1 MIRTLWRLELARLWR
16 SRPLVIAL
24 LAWVVAAAGAT
35 LHGERA
41 IARQAA
47 ALAASEALQAEQ
59 HAAVL
64 SHQSGDANAGD
75 QLYYLAFH
83 TRHEPSSW
91 AALSL
96 GQRET
101 RAFNLKI
108 RMLALHGQLYDGDLT
123 SPVLDALGHVDFVF
137 VLIVLTPLLVIAV
150 AHDVVSGEH
159 EAGTWP
165 LLGAQPVAPAVV
177 LAVKLA
183 VRVGA
188 VMLVVAAATLA
199 APLMAGAALDARVAL
214 AVLAAVIYVGLWGLA
229 AFAVNTLGRGSDVN
243 ALALLGLWLAW
254 VVVGPTLVAT
264 AASARFPA
272 PETLELTVQQRQG
285 YHGAWDRPVA
295 ETMAAFY
302 RRYPEWA
309 ATPCRPTAIR
319 MLVARHA
326 AAGRRGRPR
335 GRGRGRRDT
344 ARARRLGADL
354 VVGVPAG
361 TPAVGVRPPGTHRS
375 AGAPGVSRFG
385 GRLPRASEAPF
396 LPGGV
401 LRGADSRRGLVGDA
415 AAPARR
421 RRRRG
426 GPDPGAVRRRG
437 LDGARRRPRPGAAP
451 PPAAG
456 GVGSSTIHWSKST
469 IHARTRGIRPI
480 ARYAGE
486 VPEAPRGSTYRISH
500 HRLGPPRRVRRR
512 HPAGLRPD
520 RLALGEG
527 HPRGR

>member
-165 LLGAQPVAPAVV
+165 LLGAQPVAPALV

-188 VMLVVAAATLA
+188 VMAVAAAATLA
-199 APLMAGAALDARVAL
+199 APLTGGAPLDARVAL

-272 PETLELTVQQRQG
+272 PEALELTVQQRQG

-309 ATPCRPTAIR
+309 ATPVPTDRYSNAWYYAMQQR
-319 MLVARHA
+319 GDDAAREA
-326 AAGRRGRPR
+326 AAAYLA
-335 GRGRGRRDT
+335 T
-344 ARARRLGADL
+344 LRARDAWVRTWWWVCPPALLQSAFDRLARTDLLAHLSYLDSVADYHERL
-354 VVGVPAG
+354 KRHFFPVV
-361 TPAVGVRPPGTHRS
+361 
-375 AGAPGVSRFG
+375 F
-385 GRLPRASEAPF
+385 SEAPIRDVDWSVA
-396 LPGGV
+396 PRHRHVDEGV
-401 LRGADSRRGLVGDA
+401 AADLAPALSGVAAWTVLA
-415 AAPARR
+415 AALAVARR
-421 RRRRG
+421 RRLQR
-426 GPDPGAVRRRG
+426 
-437 LDGARRRPRPGAAP
+437 AA
-451 PPAAG
+451 
-456 GVGSSTIHWSKST
+456 
-469 IHARTRGIRPI
+469 
-480 ARYAGE
+480 
-486 VPEAPRGSTYRISH
+486 
-500 HRLGPPRRVRRR
+500 
-512 HPAGLRPD
+512 
-520 RLALGEG
+520 
-527 HPRGR
+527 

>member
-1 MIRTLWRLELARLWR
+1 MMGTLWRLELVRLWR
-16 SRPLVIAL
+16 SRALVVAL
-24 LAWVVAAAGAT
+24 IAWVVAAAGAT

-41 IARQAA
+41 IARQVR
-47 ALAASEALQAEQ
+47 ALAAAEALQAEQ

-64 SHQSGDANAGD
+64 SHQPGDAPAGD

-123 SPVLDALGHVDFVF
+123 SPVLDAFGHVDFVF
-137 VLIVLTPLLVIAV
+137 VLIVLAPLLVIAL

-165 LLGAQPVAPAVV
+165 LLGAQPVAPATV

-188 VMLVVAAATLA
+188 VMAVVGGATLV
-199 APLMAGAALDARVAL
+199 APVMAGAPFDVRLAL
-214 AVLAAVIYVGLWGLA
+214 AVVAAVIYVGLWGLA

-272 PETLELTVQQRQG
+272 PEALELTVQQRQG

-309 ATPCRPTAIR
+309 SSPVPTDRYSNAWYYAMQQR
-319 MLVARHA
+319 GDDAARAAAAAYVSTLRARDAWTRAWWWACPPALLQSAFDRLARTDLSAHLDYLASVADYHERLKRHFFPVVFADTRVADVNWSAAPRHRHA
-326 AAGRRGRPR
+326 SEG
-335 GRGRGRRDT
+335 T
-344 ARARRLGADL
+344 AADL
-354 VVGVPAG
+354 V
-361 TPAVGVRPPGTHRS
+361 
-375 AGAPGVSRFG
+375 
-385 GRLPRASEAPF
+385 
-396 LPGGV
+396 
-401 LRGADSRRGLVGDA
+401 
-415 AAPARR
+415 
-421 RRRRG
+421 
-426 GPDPGAVRRRG
+426 
-437 LDGARRRPRPGAAP
+437 
-451 PPAAG
+451 PAAG
-456 GVGSSTIHWSKST
+456 GVMLWT
-469 IHARTRGIRPI
+469 AV
-480 ARYAGE
+480 AG
-486 VPEAPRGSTYRISH
+486 VVVM
-500 HRLGPPRRVRRR
+500 VRRR
-512 HPAGLRPD
+512 ALR
-520 RLALGEG
+520 RSAA
-527 HPRGR
+527 